1 MIYRLAKKKNL
12 KAEIN
17 VVPYIDVMLVL
28 LIIFMVLSPLLIQGI
43 EVNLPQTDTTKM
55 SVQNE
60 PLVISI
66 DKTGNYF
73 INQGTADSHLT
84 SFPNFPDYYISDL
97 LAWHIGTGGTTVKH
111 NGDIYDEGGIVGF
124 DPFGVSAM
132 GDISTSLRVGPRYQS
147 QQPDYGFGFMDFMSL
162 MGIFALLNNMR
173 FMGSGGS
180 IPSYRNSGFV
190 REDPYLDPVGACL
203 YLGKYKKQQYDRSA
217 LGRASAISGAIYDDI
232 ASVFG
237 FFGDILVPDFLNP
250 VSYTHLR
257 AHETPEHLVCRLL
270 R

>member
-73 INQGTADSHLT
+73 INVGDESLSIDLEELKRKSRVIFDANPEIEVVFQSDKDV
-84 SFPNFPDYYISDL
+84 SFDYVAKAMAS
-97 LAWHIGTGGTTVKH
+97 VQS
-111 NGDIYDEGGIVGF
+111 EGVTKLGIV
-124 DPFGVSAM
+124 
-132 GDISTSLRVGPRYQS
+132 TSGYES
-147 QQPDYGFGFMDFMSL
+147 
-162 MGIFALLNNMR
+162 
-173 FMGSGGS
+173 
-180 IPSYRNSGFV
+180 
-190 REDPYLDPVGACL
+190 
-203 YLGKYKKQQYDRSA
+203 
-217 LGRASAISGAIYDDI
+217 
-232 ASVFG
+232 
-237 FFGDILVPDFLNP
+237 
-250 VSYTHLR
+250 
-257 AHETPEHLVCRLL
+257 
-270 R
+270 